1 LHDFECQLHNQQLQ
15 IALAPLAT
23 INRMSSLNLICRYIV
38 NIVLLALAW
47 LIQLHS
53 LLELVAAIPTPAGLL
68 LGCCACNTA
77 INPIYAGN
85 PQN

>member
-1 LHDFECQLHNQQLQ
+1 
-15 IALAPLAT
+15 
-23 INRMSSLNLICRYIV
+23 MSGLNLICRYIV
-38 NIVLLALAW
+38 NIALLALAW
-47 LIQLHS
+47 QIQLHS